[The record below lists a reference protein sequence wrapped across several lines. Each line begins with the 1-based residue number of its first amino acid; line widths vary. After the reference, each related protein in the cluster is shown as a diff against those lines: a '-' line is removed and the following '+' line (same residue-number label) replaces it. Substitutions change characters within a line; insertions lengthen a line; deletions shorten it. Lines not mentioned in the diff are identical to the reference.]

1 LPQPLANALNEAR
14 VPTGH
19 AAFFVQRVDSAKPLL
34 AHNADKRMNPASTM
48 KIVTTYAALDL
59 LGPAYTWK
67 TQALADGAVREGKLD
82 GNLYLRGSGDPSLT
96 QERFLRQR
104 AAAPLQRR
112 CRCAADQLQKFAPDT
127 LARPGYEDHAAHSRN
142 AGRGLARQQPHRP
155 HRRRMRRL
163 AREAEDCQ
171 RGQQH

>member
-1 LPQPLANALNEAR
+1 MVSAAPLPQPLANALNEAR

-48 KIVTTYAALDL
+48 KIVTTYASLDL

-67 TQALADGAVREGKLD
+67 TQALADGALREGKLD

-96 QERFLRQR
+96 QERFWLLLRQLR
-104 AAAPLQRR
+104 ARGISHIAGDLVLDRSAFACRR
-112 CRCAADQLQKFAPDT
+112 TTRLPSTTSRCAPTTPAP
-127 LARPGYEDHAAHSRN
+127 
-142 AGRGLARQQPHRP
+142 
-155 HRRRMRRL
+155 MR
-163 AREAEDCQ
+163 C
-171 RGQQH
+171 